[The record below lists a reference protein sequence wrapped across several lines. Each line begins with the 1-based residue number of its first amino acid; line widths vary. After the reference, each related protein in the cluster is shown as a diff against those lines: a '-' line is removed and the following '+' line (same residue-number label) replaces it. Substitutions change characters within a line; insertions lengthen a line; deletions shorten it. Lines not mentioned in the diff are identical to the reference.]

1 MELTMAVNVAITID
15 ALISLPL
22 EDRLKVVEA
31 VWDNLPEQASL
42 PVSPEQRTELE
53 RRLDAYE
60 AAPEDLL
67 TWE

>member
-1 MELTMAVNVAITID
+1 MAVNVAITID

-60 AAPEDLL
+60 PAPEDLL